1 MPYTQSGL
9 LNATPTAYK
18 AATTQNYVSTLSIHK
33 PEVTEEFVQRYGDQ
47 SLTGLLDAMGAM
59 VPAANKKVQH
69 WEEDFIHQFAI
80 SHASTVTVNPS
91 STGDKCVVA
100 LDAAYVQSSSSVFRV
115 NDIVEF
121 TSGQVGIVTA
131 VAADGTT
138 FDVYPLTAWTSTTG
152 TDVCAVGTRIIIT
165 GNAYNE
171 NVGQP
176 DSMVSK
182 PLAYEND
189 MQILKE
195 SYVVS
200 GSEMT
205 NIIYFEVQN
214 PETGESGYLWYIKG
228 EADTYKRF
236 VNYCEMQMLLGLR
249 TTNTDSTFLAESAI
263 GDGFQTSEGLLDFIE
278 NGGNVQNY
286 NQLTGFNLSDFD
298 AMVRTLSKNRGAR
311 ENSIFCGTDL
321 SLAIDDAVASMFA
334 GGGVSYGAFSGME
347 ELAVAFGFKSFMR
360 GGYTF
365 HKKTYDPFSYAG
377 MLGADGFKY
386 SGLGFL
392 VPGDMGMDA
401 QTRERIPAL
410 RVRYKEAGGY
420 SREMEHWFEGSAG
433 LATPTSGDDQ
443 LKCNY
448 RTERCFEGFGAN
460 RFMLIKKA

>member
-1 MPYTQSGL
+1 MPYTQNGL
-9 LNATPTAYK
+9 LNAVPTAFK
-18 AATTQNYVSTLSIHK
+18 SATTQNYVSTLSIHK
-33 PEVTEEFVQRYGDQ
+33 TEVTEEFVQ
-47 SLTGLLDAMGAM
+47 TGLLDAMGAM

-69 WEEDFIHQFAI
+69 WEEDFIHQFAKTDAATAYPGTGATATI
-80 SHASTVTVNPS
+80 NIDPAWDINNVTIFRENDIIEFPSGDVAIVTTVT
-91 STGDKCVVA
+91 
-100 LDAAYVQSSSSVFRV
+100 DASAGA
-115 NDIVEF
+115 
-121 TSGQVGIVTA
+121 TLT
-131 VAADGTT
+131 
-138 FDVYPLTAWTSTTG
+138 VYPLTDWIAPASG
-152 TDVCAVGTRIIIT
+152 TNLVESGDAVIIT
-165 GNAYNE
+165 GNAHNE
-171 NVGQP
+171 NTGQP
-176 DSMVSK
+176 TSIVSK

-195 SYVVS
+195 SYIVS

-236 VNYCEMQMLLGLR
+236 VNYCEMQMLTGKR
-249 TTNTDSTFLAESAI
+249 ATNSTLNAVTGF
-263 GDGFQTSEGLLDFIE
+263 DGFQTSEGLLDFIE

-311 ENSIFCGTDL
+311 ENSLFCGTDL

-392 VPGDMGMDA
+392 VPGDMGVDA
-401 QTRERIPAL
+401 QTRDKIPAL
-410 RVRYKEAGGY
+410 RMRYKEAGGY
-420 SREMEHWFEGSAG
+420 SREMEPFH
-433 LATPTSGDDQ
+433 
-443 LKCNY
+443 
-448 RTERCFEGFGAN
+448 AN
-460 RFMLIKKA
+460 

>member
-1 MPYTQSGL
+1 MPYTQNGL
-9 LNATPTAYK
+9 LNAVPTAFK
-18 AATTQNYVSTLSIHK
+18 SATTQNYVSTLSIHK

-69 WEEDFIHQFAI
+69 WEEDFIHQFAK
-80 SHASTVTVNPS
+80 T
-91 STGDKCVVA
+91 
-100 LDAAYVQSSSSVFRV
+100 DAATAYPGTGATATISIDPAWDINNVTIFRV
-115 NDIVEF
+115 NDIIEF
-121 TSGQVGIVTA
+121 PSGDVAIVTA
-131 VAADGTT
+131 VTDAAAGAELT
-138 FDVYPLTAWTSTTG
+138 VYPLTDWISPDSG
-152 TDVCAVGTRIIIT
+152 NLVESGDAVIIT
-165 GNAYNE
+165 GNAHNE
-171 NVGQP
+171 NTGQP
-176 DSMVSK
+176 TSIVSK

-195 SYVVS
+195 SYIVS

-236 VNYCEMQMLLGLR
+236 VNYCEMQMLTGKR
-249 TTNTDSTFLAESAI
+249 ATNSTLNAVTGF
-263 GDGFQTSEGLLDFIE
+263 DGFQTSEGLLDFIE

-311 ENSIFCGTDL
+311 ENSLFCGTDL

-392 VPGDMGMDA
+392 VPGDMGVDA
-401 QTRERIPAL
+401 QTRDKIPAL
-410 RVRYKEAGGY
+410 RMRYKEAGGY

>member
-1 MPYTQSGL
+1 MPYTQNGL
-9 LNATPTAYK
+9 LNAVPTAFK
-18 AATTQNYVSTLSIHK
+18 SATTQNYVSTLSIHK

-69 WEEDFIHQFAI
+69 WEEDFIHQFAK
-80 SHASTVTVNPS
+80 T
-91 STGDKCVVA
+91 
-100 LDAAYVQSSSSVFRV
+100 DAATAYPGTGATATINIDPAWDINSVTIFRE
-115 NDIVEF
+115 NDIIEF
-121 TSGQVGIVTA
+121 PSGDVAIVTN
-131 VAADGTT
+131 VTDGAAGAELT
-138 FDVYPLTAWTSTTG
+138 VYPLTDWISPSVGNLVEAG
-152 TDVCAVGTRIIIT
+152 DAVIIT
-165 GNAYNE
+165 GNAHNE
-171 NVGQP
+171 NTGQP
-176 DSMVSK
+176 TSIVSK

-195 SYVVS
+195 SYIVS

-214 PETGESGYLWYIKG
+214 PESGESGYLWYIKG

-236 VNYCEMQMLLGLR
+236 VNYCEMQMLTGKR
-249 TTNTDSTFLAESAI
+249 ATNSTLNAVSGF
-263 GDGFQTSEGLLDFIE
+263 DGFQTSEGLLDFIE

-311 ENSIFCGTDL
+311 ENSLFCGTDL

-392 VPGDMGMDA
+392 VPGDMGVDA
-401 QTRERIPAL
+401 QTRDKIPAL
-410 RVRYKEAGGY
+410 RMRYKEAGGY